1 MAGPSGLS
9 AVATT
14 GIAQQVL
21 DTLTRGSTAAPLT
34 VAVPLR
40 VLFMSVI
47 RTTNT
52 GTDTE
57 FPASAGY
64 VQGTGFNSAITWNTM
79 TTSGTEGAIITN
91 STPIVINTAPST
103 NWQGNLIR
111 DASATP
117 KELWYAPLTGGQKTV
132 NAGDTCTI
140 PSASLTL
147 NLG

>member
-1 MAGPSGLS
+1 MAQTSGLS
-9 AVATT
+9 ATATT

-21 DTLTRGSTAAPLT
+21 DALTRGTVAAPLT

-64 VQGTGFNSAITWNTM
+64 TQGTGFNSAITWNAI
-79 TTSGTEGAIITN
+79 TTSGTVGATVTN
-91 STPIVINTAPST
+91 STAIVINTAPST
-103 NWQGNLIR
+103 AWQGNLIR